1 MSFNPATVP
10 SPSYVV
16 DLGALENNL
25 RVLQDTAQRADCKIL
40 LALKGFALFHV
51 FPLCRR
57 YLAGTTAS
65 SLHEARLG
73 REEFGGE
80 THIFAP
86 AFRDDEIDGIL
97 THVNHICFN
106 SFSQWR
112 RHRDRVRNC
121 GRTIACGL
129 RINPEHSEVKTALY
143 DPCAPGSRMGI
154 PLAEFEG
161 HEADLEG
168 ISGLHFHT
176 LCELNSDA
184 LERTLTVVEERFGRW
199 FKRLSWINFGGGH
212 HITRA
217 DYDRDR
223 LVRLIRDFRARH
235 GLEVYLEPGEAVA
248 LNAGYLVATVLDLI
262 RNGSVQIAILDT
274 SAAAHMPDVLEMP
287 YRPNILG
294 AGTAGQYPHT
304 YRLGAPTCLSGD
316 VIGDYSF
323 PSPLEIG
330 QRLVFTDMAHYSMV
344 KNNTFNGIR
353 LPAIV
358 TYDPADNRVHI
369 VREFGYEDF
378 RNRLS

>member
-25 RVLQDTAQRADCKIL
+25 RVLQDVAQRADCKIL

-86 AFRDDEIDGIL
+86 AFRDDEINGIL

-106 SFSQWR
+106 SFNQWR
-112 RHRDRVRNC
+112 RHRARVQSC

-154 PLAEFEG
+154 TLAEFEG

-184 LERTLTVVEERFGRW
+184 LERTLAEVEKRFGRW
-199 FKRLSWINFGGGH
+199 FKRLRWINFGGGH

-287 YRPNILG
+287 YRPNIMG

-323 PSPLEIG
+323 STPLEIG
-330 QRLVFTDMAHYSMV
+330 QRLVFTDMAHYTMV

-358 TYDPADNRVHI
+358 TYDPASNRVHI